1 MKYDFEII
9 RSARKTVSLEITKEA
24 KVLVRAPQRMKY
36 DDIVA
41 FVEKHGDWI
50 ERHLSAAR
58 ARAEQSGAQPDEAI
72 LRRRA
77 AAVIPE
83 RVRYWAQV
91 MDLEPAGVRITAAKG
106 RFGSCSGKNS
116 LCFSLYLAAYPMR
129 AVDYVVVHELA
140 HIKHKNHGR
149 DFYALIEKYLPDYRE
164 REALLK
170 AGPGEVRDLYDSH
183 RNPTGEIGVRGE
195 ALPEE
200 RYRVGVTACIFDSF
214 GRVLI
219 QRRADGKR
227 LWPGLWDFSVGGSV
241 GVGESSLEA
250 ILREAKE
257 ELGVDLPLG
266 AKSAPALTVTGASA
280 FEDCYIVRMDLA
292 PAALTLQTEEVS
304 EVRYATREEVLALA
318 DSGRFVPYQ
327 RSLIGLLFEL
337 NEHPGMFGE
346 RK

>member
-41 FVEKHGDWI
+41 FVEKHSDWI
-50 ERHLSAAR
+50 SQRLPAAK
-58 ARAEQSGAQPDEAI
+58 ARAERMDAQPDERV

-77 AAVIPE
+77 AALIPD
-83 RVRYWAQV
+83 RVKYWSHV
-91 MDLEPAGVRITAAKG
+91 MDLEPAGVRITSAKS
-106 RFGSCSGKNS
+106 RFGSCSGKNA
-116 LCFSLYLAAYPMR
+116 LCFSLYLAAYPLR

-140 HIKHKNHGR
+140 HIKHKDHGR
-149 DFYALIEKYLPDYRE
+149 DFYALIERYLPDYRE
-164 REALLK
+164 REVLLK
-170 AGPGEVRDLYDSH
+170 EGPGEVRDLYDSH

-200 RYRVGVTACIFDSF
+200 RYRVGVTACIFDSK

-241 GVGESSLEA
+241 GAGESSLDA
-250 ILREAKE
+250 IKREAKE
-257 ELGVDLPLG
+257 ELGIDLPLS

-280 FEDCYIVRMDLA
+280 FEDCYIVRMDLF
-292 PAALTLQTEEVS
+292 PVTLELQKEEVS
-304 EVRYATREEVLALA
+304 AVRYATREEVQALA
-318 DSGRFVPYQ
+318 DAGQFVPYQ

-346 RK
+346 WK